1 MSPVKSIIALSIC
14 WLLSGSIA
22 RADDLVVIDFIVNHN
37 PLVKATREANRTSIL
52 NNYKLEGRASAFQ
65 GVTGSTTDRGAV
77 GVTLTVPLLDP
88 REKAEREK
96 NVRQV
101 EAQVREEASNALT
114 KLREAQAFLSSMRPI
129 LEVQEKQTDLL
140 QRRLLAGV
148 DYQKNHFEG
157 VIFELREKERFHRYT
172 AEASSYT
179 NRLLSLV
186 EVSSRN
192 ALAHLIEYAQP
203 KPHKK

>member
-1 MSPVKSIIALSIC
+1 MSPVKSIIAFSIC
-14 WLLSGSIA
+14 WLLSGSVV
-22 RADDLVVIDFIVNHN
+22 RADDLAVLDFIVNHN

-52 NNYKLEGRASAFQ
+52 SNYKLEGRASAFQ

-77 GVTLTVPLLDP
+77 GVVLTVPLLDP
-88 REKAEREK
+88 REKADREK

-101 EAQVREEASNALT
+101 EAQVREEAANTLT
-114 KLREAQAFLSSMRPI
+114 KLREAQAFLLSMRPI

-157 VIFELREKERFHRYT
+157 VIFELREKERFQRYS
-172 AEASSYT
+172 AEAHSFGS
-179 NRLLSLV
+179 RLLSMV
-186 EVSSRN
+186 ETPARN
-192 ALAHLIEYAQP
+192 TLARMIEHAQP